1 MEEYVP
7 PPLVASD
14 PTPIACDGDQKAWS
28 GLCQLTSW
36 LADWLGR
43 THNRLPQSN
52 PVASEPTD
60 QQTGDHIL
68 PTPVVTARLSLHLFH
83 CLCFDGSLYL
93 WKDLSPL
100 IAVRESANTVISWML
115 FYE

>member
-1 MEEYVP
+1 MAEHVAP
-7 PPLVASD
+7 PFPSD
-14 PTPIACDGDQKAWS
+14 PSPIACDKDQKAWS

-36 LADWLGR
+36 LDDWLGR

-68 PTPVVTARLSLHLFH
+68 PTPVVTARLSLHLFVS
-83 CLCFDGSLYL
+83 LCFDCSLYL

-100 IAVRESANTVISWML
+100 ITVSESANTVISLML
-115 FYE
+115 F